1 MKSLL
6 IILFIP
12 MLAFSQQPNEFWI
25 TPVANIEFGEE
36 RIIYSYS
43 LDECNPFINLHPV
56 HYSEKVME
64 INGVFGTGCIDDYQD
79 MLNQLSA
86 YIEEWNYNAA
96 SNKDK
101 YNYLKAVCLLTI
113 WDYPGKNILSANT
126 LEILGYL
133 EDDLSVEIAKAT
145 QQTVKL
151 YHFYHKDKNT
161 P

>member
-1 MKSLL
+1 MKSLIFFFL
-6 IILFIP
+6 IPVAL
-12 MLAFSQQPNEFWI
+12 FSQKPNEFWI

-56 HYSEKVME
+56 HYSEDIME

-79 MLNQLSA
+79 MLNQLST
-86 YIEEWNYNAA
+86 YIEKWNYNAA

-101 YNYLKAVCLLTI
+101 YNYLKAICLLTI
-113 WDYPGKNILSANT
+113 WNYPGKNTLSANT

-133 EDDLSVEIAKAT
+133 ESDLSVEILKAT
-145 QQTVKL
+145 EKTVKL
-151 YHFYHKDKNT
+151 YNFYHKEKIN